1 MDVGTSFGL
10 AGAGLA
16 VGVALGW
23 VLARGRGAVAPAAN
37 AAGPMM
43 QQELARL
50 QAALADVEAR
60 AKRDVAALQAEMATR
75 VEKLDSEHRAE
86 QEKLA
91 RHLTEAYDELDALRA
106 NADAAKGLRPGDTGH
121 GFAKTLPL
129 GDL

>member
-23 VLARGRGAVAPAAN
+23 VLARGRGAAAPAAN

-43 QQELARL
+43 QQEIARL
-50 QAALADVEAR
+50 QAALAAVEAR
-60 AKRDVAALQAEMATR
+60 AKRDVAALQAEMTTR

-106 NADAAKGLRPGDTGH
+106 NADAAKGIRPGDTGY